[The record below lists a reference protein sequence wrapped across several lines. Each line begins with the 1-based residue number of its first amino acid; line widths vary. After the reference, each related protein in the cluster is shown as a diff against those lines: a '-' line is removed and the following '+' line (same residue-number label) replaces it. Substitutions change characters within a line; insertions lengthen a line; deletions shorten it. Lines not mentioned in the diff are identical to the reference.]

1 MATTDPVAPTPAGP
15 VRGRFDDGIA
25 VFKGIP
31 YGADTATRRF
41 EPPAPPEPWAGVR
54 DALDYGPTSP
64 QPPAPA
70 FGAPDPPQSE
80 DCLVLNVWTPAV
92 GDGGRRPVLFWMHG
106 GGFTNFSGSSPSY
119 DGTRLARKGDVVVV
133 TVNHRLS
140 VLGYLAVSLL
150 DDPAFTA
157 PAMTMKNSMMT
168 NTTSIIGAIWKP
180 MATDSVSISFFPRAE
195 LILGSITPC

>member
-92 GDGGRRPVLFWMHG
+92 GDGGRRG
-106 GGFTNFSGSSPSY
+106 GSGRAPSRRSPRCPAGAG
-119 DGTRLARKGDVVVV
+119 DRPGRGTRRG
-133 TVNHRLS
+133 R
-140 VLGYLAVSLL
+140 
-150 DDPAFTA
+150 
-157 PAMTMKNSMMT
+157 
-168 NTTSIIGAIWKP
+168 
-180 MATDSVSISFFPRAE
+180 RA
-195 LILGSITPC
+195 GPSGRSSR